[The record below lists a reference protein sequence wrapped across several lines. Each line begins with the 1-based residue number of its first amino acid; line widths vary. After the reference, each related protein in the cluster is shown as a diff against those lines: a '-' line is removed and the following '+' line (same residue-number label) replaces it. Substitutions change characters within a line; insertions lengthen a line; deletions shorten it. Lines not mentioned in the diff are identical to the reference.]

1 MKSLLLALIFC
12 LYASPSWAVD
22 RQLLKSAGFTELNE
36 AAPEFTVVDAQGRLR
51 SLTDMRKGGKAIILH
66 VWATWCKDCIKEF
79 PVFDALYRT
88 YKDSKVEFV
97 FVSIDLYSSQQDI
110 DAFAKRH
117 GASFP
122 VYLAEK
128 GRISEAYWTW
138 GVPET
143 YLIDDSGKIVGRAIG
158 PRDWNGQFMR
168 RLLDSML
175 DAAKATTAGQ

>member
-1 MKSLLLALIFC
+1 MKTLTIILIALIFC
-12 LYASPSWAVD
+12 LYAGQAKAID
-22 RQLLKSAGFTELNE
+22 QLLLKSAGFTALNE
-36 AAPEFTVVDAQGRLR
+36 AAPEFTVVDAQGRTK
-51 SLTDMRKGGKAIILH
+51 SLTDLKGKAVILH
-66 VWATWCKDCIKEF
+66 LWATWCKDCIKEF

-88 YKDSKVEFV
+88 YKDKKVEFV
-97 FVSIDLYSSQQDI
+97 FVSIDLNSSQQDI
-110 DAFAKRH
+110 DAFAIRH

-143 YLIDDSGKIVGRAIG
+143 YLIDDSGKIAGRAIG
-158 PRDWNGQFMR
+158 PRDWNGQTMR

-175 DAAKATTAGQ
+175 ETKK